1 MRPDMEKPRARC
13 NWQREINRCDER
25 CWTHNQSLPER
36 VRSVPIVLTLA
47 PQVHASMRRDPKR
60 IPIDQTSRERTK
72 PVHGTLMRGAD
83 LRGEPSKLGEVSR
96 AFVHLALPALR
107 VNTEQLVKVS
117 L

>member
-13 NWQREINRCDER
+13 NWQREINRCDEG
-25 CWTHNQSLPER
+25 CWSHRQSLPER
-36 VRSVPIVLTLA
+36 VRSVPMVLTLA
-47 PQVHASMRRDPKR
+47 PQVRASMRRDQKR
-60 IPIDQTSRERTK
+60 IPIDQKSREHTK
-72 PVHGTLMRGAD
+72 TVHGTLMSGTD